1 MVKLSPKDFIVQLD
15 QMYKKGPKGSVFV
28 TFKHFT
34 GVYSVKQ
41 SHKGPMKSIPKK
53 ETGVEPGS
61 AMLLIRASD
70 GNKKKISAIVT
81 AKDIVS
87 FQISLDRVMKA
98 NLVNFEK
105 KTITKPQ

>member
-15 QMYKKGPKGSVFV
+15 QMYKKGQSGSVFV

-41 SHKGPMKSIPKK
+41 SGKPPMKTIPKK
-53 ETGVEPGS
+53 ETGAEPGS
-61 AMLLIRASD
+61 AMLMIRATD
-70 GNKKKISAIVT
+70 GKKKKISAIVT

-98 NLVNFEK
+98 NLVHFEK
-105 KTITKPQ
+105 KTAPKPQ